1 MTAAM
6 RRMTTWLRNLGGLVA
21 ACVLALLVVVPT
33 TSLAACLCV
42 EDVAVAQASVNS
54 VQGVEAEQHED
65 GAPCKAACC
74 VGGHCHHAGSL
85 LDARFVFLD
94 APAPMA
100 AEHALTPT
108 RALASRAPSALD
120 RPPRA

>member
-1 MTAAM
+1 MQ
-6 RRMTTWLRNLGGLVA
+6 RMTTWWRNLGGLLA
-21 ACVLALLVVVPT
+21 ACVLALLVVAPT

-42 EDVAVAQASVNS
+42 EDAAIGQVSDVPAIQA
-54 VQGVEAEQHED
+54 ERHEE

-74 VGGHCHHAGSL
+74 VSGHCHHAGSL
-85 LDARFVFLD
+85 LDAPVVAIS

-100 AEHALTPT
+100 AEHAIAPT